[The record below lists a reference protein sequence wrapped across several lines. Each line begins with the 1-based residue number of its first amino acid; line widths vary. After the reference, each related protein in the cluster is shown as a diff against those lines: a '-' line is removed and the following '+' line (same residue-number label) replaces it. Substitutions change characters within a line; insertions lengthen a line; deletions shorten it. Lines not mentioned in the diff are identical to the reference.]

1 MRARNCDSFQTPSP
15 LTGEGGD
22 GGETVPIHSAP
33 ASRTPSP
40 PTTPIPAN
48 AGIQSATPLPT
59 SIPRNRPIRL
69 YAGLALLLIALGVIA
84 AATAVRV
91 KNDAPT
97 LPPLFDVNR
106 IAVVAPD
113 AKIRLYAPDGSDGTL
128 VSPDDEYSAWPTWA
142 PDGGGMVF
150 SGVARDA
157 DDRPVVTLY
166 EYDLSERVPRPIH
179 EGEPGFGGLL
189 ADGVLHY
196 PLWSP
201 DSAKLAFVAVTQAH
215 GLTLFVKRMDAPE
228 PPQYVLDQGPLWTS
242 WSSDSTTLAIH
253 RSDDHFLLD
262 AQGDLELSR
271 VSLESASY
279 RVPAWRPGRAELA
292 LSRLVQQSR
301 SAPRNALYS
310 APITDT
316 GLALNAPIAEV
327 GAYSAFLWSP
337 DGAYLAVA
345 DDARAVRYMNAPMF
359 AYRTLRVLDSRSGFS
374 ETARVLENV
383 LAYFWSPDGS
393 RIAVAAVADASGD
406 MRWLLLDPATGE
418 TTELVDF
425 VPSRDQLTM
434 FQFFDQYA
442 YSHSLWSPDSRYL
455 LFAGRLS
462 FRASSAGY
470 SSQSSQ
476 SRVFIIDAGET
487 RAVDALA
494 DGGLG
499 VWSPL

>member
-1 MRARNCDSFQTPSP
+1 MRERSGDSFQTPSP
-15 LTGEGGD
+15 LTGEGWD
-22 GGETVPIHSAP
+22 GGEVSAP
-33 ASRTPSP
+33 TDPRTPDNPSRTR
-40 PTTPIPAN
+40 
-48 AGIQSATPLPT
+48 PL
-59 SIPRNRPIRL
+59 RL

-84 AATAVRV
+84 AATAVGV
-91 KNDAPT
+91 KNDAPA
-97 LPPLFDVNR
+97 LPPIFEVNR
-106 IAVVAPD
+106 IAVVTPD
-113 AKIRLYAPDGSDGTL
+113 AQIRAYAPDGSGEIL
-128 VSPDDEYSAWPTWA
+128 ISPEEGYSTWPTWA
-142 PDGGGMVF
+142 PDGSGMVF

-166 EYDLSERVPRPIH
+166 EYDLAERVPRPIH

-201 DSAKLAFVAVTQAH
+201 DSAKLAFVAVTRAH
-215 GLTLFVKRMDAPE
+215 GLTLFVKDMDAPE
-228 PPQYVLDQGPLWTS
+228 PPEYVLDQGPLWTS

-253 RSDDHFLLD
+253 RSDDHFLL
-262 AQGDLELSR
+262 GVENGLELSR
-271 VSLESASY
+271 VSLVSTSY

-292 LSRLVQQSR
+292 LSRLAPQPLSL
-301 SAPRNALYS
+301 PRNALYS
-310 APITDT
+310 APITGA
-316 GLALNAPIAEV
+316 GLDLNKPIAEV

-345 DDARAVRYMNAPMF
+345 DEARAVRYMNTPMF
-359 AYRTLRVLDSRSGFS
+359 AYRQLRVLDSAGFS
-374 ETARVLENV
+374 ETARVLDNV

-393 RIAVAAVADASGD
+393 RIAVAVVADAGGD
-406 MRWLLLDPATGE
+406 LRWLLLDPATGE
-418 TTELVDF
+418 TAELTDF

-462 FRASSAGY
+462 VQASSAGY
-470 SSQSSQ
+470 LSQPAR
-476 SRVFIIDAGET
+476 SRVFIIDTATGS
-487 RAVDALA
+487 VDALT
-494 DGGLG
+494 DGALG